1 MDRLWK
7 MSGWLA
13 REARFLDTNL
23 ELFKQFCMKLLELGV
38 LLNRS
43 WLHIR
48 ALHPQYAGMAR
59 LWTRETGIE
68 ERYLHHGL
76 EETSTY
82 LTSPVRFAV
91 EGREPGRWRLDAGAA
106 LPFPLLDELRA
117 AGYVDYAIE
126 PLLYSDGTAAAL
138 PGTKSVCL
146 GRNQAAQS
154 RPARVWGYLP
164 WMGRSTS
171 RSLGVPMRCG
181 RLSGQL
187 DGRHEEHWYCAARE
201 IAAADSTSSAVKLPT
216 RRKKRKT

>member
-82 LTSPVRFAV
+82 LTSRCDLPWRAGSRVDGASMPGRPCPSHFSMSCARRAMWIMRSSRSSIRT
-91 EGREPGRWRLDAGAA
+91 GRRRLYREPNR
-106 LPFPLLDELRA
+106 
-117 AGYVDYAIE
+117 
-126 PLLYSDGTAAAL
+126 
-138 PGTKSVCL
+138 SV
-146 GRNQAAQS
+146 
-154 RPARVWGYLP
+154 
-164 WMGRSTS
+164 
-171 RSLGVPMRCG
+171 
-181 RLSGQL
+181 
-187 DGRHEEHWYCAARE
+187 
-201 IAAADSTSSAVKLPT
+201 
-216 RRKKRKT
+216 

>member
-38 LLNRS
+38 LLDRS

-68 ERYLHHGL
+68 ERYLDHGF

-82 LTSPVRFAV
+82 LTSPVRFTV
-91 EGREPGRWRLDAGAA
+91 EGREPGRWRLDAAAA

-117 AGYVDYAIE
+117 AGYADYAIA
-126 PLLYSDGTAAAL
+126 PLLYSDGTANIEQMPLELLEMRHHVL
-138 PGTKSVCL
+138 P
-146 GRNQAAQS
+146 N
-154 RPARVWGYLP
+154 
-164 WMGRSTS
+164 
-171 RSLGVPMRCG
+171 
-181 RLSGQL
+181 
-187 DGRHEEHWYCAARE
+187 
-201 IAAADSTSSAVKLPT
+201 
-216 RRKKRKT
+216 

>member
-38 LLNRS
+38 LLDRS

-68 ERYLHHGL
+68 ERYLDHGF

-91 EGREPGRWRLDAGAA
+91 RAGRRVDGASMPGR
-106 LPFPLLDELRA
+106 PCPSHFA
-117 AGYVDYAIE
+117 AG
-126 PLLYSDGTAAAL
+126 
-138 PGTKSVCL
+138 
-146 GRNQAAQS
+146 
-154 RPARVWGYLP
+154 
-164 WMGRSTS
+164 
-171 RSLGVPMRCG
+171 
-181 RLSGQL
+181 
-187 DGRHEEHWYCAARE
+187 CAAKRRHH
-201 IAAADSTSSAVKLPT
+201 TSGMRAHVWVPTSETFVVLP
-216 RRKKRKT
+216 RNSSIPA

>member
-23 ELFKQFCMKLLELGV
+23 DLFKQFCMKLLELGV
-38 LLNRS
+38 LLDRS

-68 ERYLHHGL
+68 ERYLDHGF

-82 LTSPVRFAV
+82 LTSPVRCAV
-91 EGREPGRWRLDAGAA
+91 EGRETGRWRLDAGAA

-117 AGYVDYAIE
+117 AGYADYAIA
-126 PLLYSDGTAAAL
+126 PLLYSDGTANAL
-138 PGTKSVCL
+138 S
-146 GRNQAAQS
+146 
-154 RPARVWGYLP
+154 
-164 WMGRSTS
+164 
-171 RSLGVPMRCG
+171 
-181 RLSGQL
+181 
-187 DGRHEEHWYCAARE
+187 
-201 IAAADSTSSAVKLPT
+201 
-216 RRKKRKT
+216 